1 VSTHINIK
9 IVKHQQISEI
19 LATTAMI
26 LLLIHI
32 ADGSMERAINHGF
45 LPVSIDRKPLGISNF
60 GISSIILFFL
70 AIGLDVRNKNK
81 NKNTSSNVTKTLII
95 VGGAVIGTTALG
107 VSMMDKS
114 GGWIE
119 TLLTISVTGYVIM
132 GLGILRATLLKD
144 HTTSIDAT

>member
-1 VSTHINIK
+1 VSTHNHINIFK
-9 IVKHQQISEI
+9 YYQISKVFAI
-19 LATTAMI
+19 AAMT

-45 LPVSIDRKPLGISNF
+45 LPASIDKKPLGLSNF

-70 AIGLDVRNKNK
+70 AIGLDVRNKNP
-81 NKNTSSNVTKTLII
+81 SNVTKTLII

-107 VSMMDKS
+107 ASVMDKS
-114 GGWIE
+114 RGWIV
-119 TLLTISVTGYVIM
+119 TFLTISVVGYVIM

-144 HTTSIDAT
+144 HTSINSIT